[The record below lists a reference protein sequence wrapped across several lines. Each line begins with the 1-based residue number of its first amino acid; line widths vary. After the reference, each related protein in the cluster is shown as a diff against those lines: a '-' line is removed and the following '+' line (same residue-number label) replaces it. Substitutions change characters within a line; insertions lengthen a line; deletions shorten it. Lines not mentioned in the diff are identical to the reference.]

1 MDEQMALYTA
11 ARRYCMARAPGLNPF
26 YAEQQ
31 YRDRGLMLKRE
42 EHLIAWLNGRGTAVQ
57 LELLGEILFQIEQLM
72 PDAFS
77 SPEALRAWLIYIVRE
92 ARPVS
97 EDLDEEREKNKER
110 AFFQTYLE
118 ALSKDDLRAIAP
130 LPYRRV
136 LQDRE
141 VARIWQRIEHR
152 WGITANMH
160 WYPLH
165 DVALPPHVVALQ
177 EEWFAYA
184 LPPDVV
190 REVLLQN
197 GIRRVW
203 ELAEGDYPNQYEID
217 VAFLVLWS
225 GGLEHCW
232 TSEQMDWLIY
242 TSHEHSI
249 TLCGEWLLK
258 RVERI
263 WPGWKEHIYTDYRYA
278 LPPYDGP

>member
-31 YRDRGLMLKRE
+31 HRDRGLMLKRE

-77 SPEALRAWLIYIVRE
+77 SPEALRTWLIDIARE
-92 ARPVS
+92 TLPVS
-97 EDLDEEREKNKER
+97 EDPDEEHEKNTER
-110 AFFQTYLE
+110 TFFQSYLE

-130 LPYRRV
+130 LPSRRV

-141 VARIWQRIEHR
+141 VARIWQRIEQR

-165 DVALPPHVVALQ
+165 DVPLPPHVVALQ

-190 REVLLQN
+190 REILLQN

-203 ELAEGDYPNQYEID
+203 ELAEDDYPNQYEID
-217 VAFLVLWS
+217 VAFLVPWS
-225 GGLEHCW
+225 SGLERCW
-232 TSEQMDWLIY
+232 TSEHMDWLIY

-258 RVERI
+258 SVERI
-263 WPGWKEHIYTDYRYA
+263 WPEWKEHIYTSYRYA
-278 LPPYDGP
+278 LPPYDVP